1 MSQFFPTGFWTMV
14 AICGMTVFFVFGVDL
29 LFGAKIISSLS
40 RIVNRK
46 YRVDQALVAAL
57 EEIKKASD
65 REFDM
70 EHALLRGWGRFVMS
84 GILLFSASLILLN
97 VLPRLK

>member
-1 MSQFFPTGFWTMV
+1 MSDFFPAGFWSVT
-14 AICGMTVFFVFGVDL
+14 AIFGMCIFFVFGVDL
-29 LFGAKIISSLS
+29 LFGAKMVSTLS
-40 RIVNRK
+40 RIFNRK
-46 YRVDQALVAAL
+46 YRVDQAVVAAL

-65 REFDM
+65 REFDI